1 MLSNNTLATD
11 FYRMAKKEALELFA
25 HHYETGELIPMELV
39 EKIKESATFQEGMA
53 TVRQLSFGLLDM
65 SWHGLGLQAVRFG
78 VVGGQDGLAMSQH
91 GQQDN

>member
-1 MLSNNTLATD
+1 MSLCRLLP
-11 FYRMAKKEALELFA
+11 YEKEALELFA

-65 SWHGLGLQAVRFG
+65 AWHGKDPSNIMDVKAYETKARGARQRFCCR
-78 VVGGQDGLAMSQH
+78 QTRRNL
-91 GQQDN
+91 